1 MAEFMYTILNV
12 CTRNLDVFFVNL
24 SVFCFGFSI
33 FSFAKNRI
41 KEAKKLT
48 TPSLRSVGYFYY
60 KENRQEIP
68 LDSREIDDS
77 KTIMCGM
84 YAGEEHFPVTKE
96 EYLQYRAY
104 DDYNSAY
111 ETLIANN
118 NQSICI
124 SRIGALLVI
133 ISTVI
138 SLVADSSLLFGLLAS
153 IVYILC
159 GSLFLWLVITVARK
173 LHPMRAQPERPR
185 FKNRLAK

>member
-1 MAEFMYTILNV
+1 
-12 CTRNLDVFFVNL
+12 
-24 SVFCFGFSI
+24 
-33 FSFAKNRI
+33 
-41 KEAKKLT
+41 
-48 TPSLRSVGYFYY
+48 
-60 KENRQEIP
+60 
-68 LDSREIDDS
+68 
-77 KTIMCGM
+77 MCGM

-96 EYLQYRAY
+96 DYLQYRAY

-133 ISTVI
+133 ISTLI

-185 FKNRLAK
+185 FKNRRAK

>member
-1 MAEFMYTILNV
+1 MVELMYTILNV

-24 SVFCFGFSI
+24 SVFFFGYSI
-33 FSFAKNRI
+33 FSFAKNRN
-41 KEAKKLT
+41 KEAKELT
-48 TPSLRSVGYFYY
+48 TPSLSSVGYFYY
-60 KENRQEIP
+60 EENGHKFP

-84 YAGEEHFPVTKE
+84 YAGEEPFSVTKA

-104 DDYNSAY
+104 NDYNSAY

-138 SLVADSSLLFGLLAS
+138 SLVSDSSLLIGLLAS

-159 GSLFLWLVITVARK
+159 GSLFLWLIITVARK
-173 LHPMRAQPERPR
+173 VHPMRVQPECPH
-185 FKNRLAK
+185 FKNRRAK